1 MTETNL
7 RKNYKLLAI
16 SEKKI
21 EPVVAPAMD
30 ATPVSEPATEPPA
43 EKVEEQPA
51 ESQGA
56 QLAGAYSS
64 GTVPLSPGRSSL
76 LKPASNPEPN
86 K

>member
-51 ESQGA
+51 EKSGCA
-56 QLAGAYSS
+56 ASGRVQLRDGSIVAGS
-64 GTVPLSPGRSSL
+64 
-76 LKPASNPEPN
+76 KFASNPEPN

>member
-30 ATPVSEPATEPPA
+30 ATPVSEPATEPLA
-43 EKVEEQPA
+43 AKVEEQPA
-51 ESQGA
+51 EKSGRA
-56 QLAGAYSS
+56 AG
-64 GTVPLSPGRSSL
+64 VRVM
-76 LKPASNPEPN
+76 LKDGSIVAGSKFITETCQQS
-86 K
+86 